1 MKKIT
6 GFLFLIVCTQLV
18 TAQNDNWRLEYFLAN
33 ESTDTL
39 FISADKVFELA
50 FFDEKFLNF
59 WDETGEVRTWY
70 STETLGRSDLENDLV
85 VIMGKDTPPMDL
97 TSYKSQMLDYFLL
110 DSKSETS
117 LVITIRNGR
126 LKFTKTTS
134 DRSLEPVD
142 RCMLIPKGGPCR
154 AMNTYFYFNQETRK
168 CESFN
173 WGGCGGN
180 IPFETLEECQS
191 CCFK

>member
-33 ESTDTL
+33 ESADTL

-142 RCMLIPKGGPCR
+142 
-154 AMNTYFYFNQETRK
+154 
-168 CESFN
+168 
-173 WGGCGGN
+173 
-180 IPFETLEECQS
+180 
-191 CCFK
+191 